1 MLIKIY
7 KYICETHNRIIV
19 ISNQSNNYNNN
30 SGYYSFRSLVQMIKI
45 MIIRFILFIL
55 KLIIMELKKFWK
67 YLAIGMI
74 VAVVFGIT
82 LNVGWETVFINLVL
96 GFGTAIGKGMRKDY
110 EMKYAFL
117 NYSIPMLIAGIIT
130 AVCISLSIA

>member
-1 MLIKIY
+1 
-7 KYICETHNRIIV
+7 
-19 ISNQSNNYNNN
+19 
-30 SGYYSFRSLVQMIKI
+30 
-45 MIIRFILFIL
+45 
-55 KLIIMELKKFWK
+55 MELKKFWK
-67 YLAIGMI
+67 YLAIGMVI
-74 VAVVFGIT
+74 AVVFGIT

-117 NYSIPMLIAGIIT
+117 NYSIPILIAGIIT